1 MDKTNTVYLEYALG
15 DYPAV
20 SHYMRALR
28 ERHFNVMTEPKL
40 DTPYILVIMFS
51 AQYVLANATFG
62 SADPH
67 RRPSRPP
74 ERIVVVRLD
83 ATRLP
88 PYLSIHDTIFAAN
101 MTSFMSFDAI
111 IDTLAKVLRS
121 ESISEDGFDTG
132 APNTASTVESAPT
145 TPTKSGVFISHHHSD
160 DEDAFTSRL
169 QGDLEAAGADVWVD
183 YEQILSNDFIDKL
196 NEGLAGRRWLVLVM
210 TPASLNS
217 NWLHWEVKRSHQ

>member
-132 APNTASTVESAPT
+132 APNAASTVESAPT
-145 TPTKSGVFISHHHSD
+145 TLPRAEYSLATIILMMK
-160 DEDAFTSRL
+160 TLSRL
-169 QGDLEAAGADVWVD
+169 ASRATWKLPVRMCGWIMNRSCRMTSSTNSMRGLLGGDGW
-183 YEQILSNDFIDKL
+183 F
-196 NEGLAGRRWLVLVM
+196 
-210 TPASLNS
+210 
-217 NWLHWEVKRSHQ
+217 